1 MGVAATWGSTPEE
14 RAGAWPCDALGPAG
28 AYALFRGVTVGA
40 PRDLVFRWLCQLRVA
55 PYSYDW
61 IDNRGRR
68 SPRTLTPGL
77 ERLARGQSVMTI
89 FELVDFAPGEHLTLA
104 NRARGGGRPVFGGIW
119 CTYRTRDAAAS
130 GTRLAV
136 KLLVQPPRGPAGRLS
151 AALLPW
157 GDLVMMRKQLLTLKA
172 LAERDAA
179 ASRRG

>member
-1 MGVAATWGSTPEE
+1 MSVAATWGSTPEE
-14 RAGAWPCDALGPAG
+14 RADTWPCDALAPAG
-28 AYALFRGVTVGA
+28 AYALYRGVAVDA

-68 SPRTLTPGL
+68 SPRELTPGL
-77 ERLARGQSVMTI
+77 ERLAVGQIAMTI
-89 FELVDFAPGEHLTLA
+89 FELVAFAPGEHVTLA
-104 NRARGGGRPVFGGIW
+104 NRARGGGRRLFGGVW
-119 CTYRTRDAAAS
+119 VTYRTRDAGAS

-136 KLLVQPPRGPAGRLS
+136 KLLVQPPRGLAGRVS

-157 GDLVMMRKQLLTLKA
+157 GDLVMMRKQLRTLKA

-179 ASRRG
+179 RARRR